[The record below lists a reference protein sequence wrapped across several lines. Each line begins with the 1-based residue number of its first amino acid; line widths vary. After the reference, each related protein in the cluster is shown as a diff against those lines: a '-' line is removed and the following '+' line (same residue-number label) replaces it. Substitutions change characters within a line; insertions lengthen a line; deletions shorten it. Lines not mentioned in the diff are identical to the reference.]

1 MASESSHESVLNHEY
16 NIHTLASFCGGSLP
30 FDSYSKLLL
39 FKYLLIFSNMMKINL
54 QQMSSVVTEDS
65 IQYLLTP
72 MEAFLL
78 DLAGA
83 E

>member
-1 MASESSHESVLNHEY
+1 
-16 NIHTLASFCGGSLP
+16 
-30 FDSYSKLLL
+30 
-39 FKYLLIFSNMMKINL
+39 MMKINL

>member
-39 FKYLLIFSNMMKINL
+39 KYLLIFSNMMKINL